1 MTASSKDRVP
11 GRDKGKIMRLKMHST
26 TKIWD
31 VLHSTL
37 RQKIQPATSEIEQT
51 VFQVVLRDRLR
62 LRSLLKIATTS
73 LKKNNSGRRQEGED

>member
-1 MTASSKDRVP
+1 M
-11 GRDKGKIMRLKMHST
+11 IMKLKMHST

-51 VFQVVLRDRLR
+51 LFQVVLRDSLR
-62 LRSLLKIATTS
+62 LKSLCNVMEVTFF
-73 LKKNNSGRRQEGED
+73 RRKRETGLQS